1 MIYLPLHF
9 SKQQEVSHIMKNKRK
24 LALLALVAVPS
35 LIYTAPTTSA
45 SAADVSGHAKT
56 AYIYNNN
63 YYYNSN
69 VTNVVQLI
77 SNINDTYYSFQ
88 ANLEAALKAYNELTE
103 TEKQYVTNYSTL
115 SNHQQTRVA
124 YRKLAAQI
132 DEKLASVESTSVNYY
147 QNVMETKDWYNTLNA
162 AQKTFVS
169 AESQRIL
176 NSYITPNTSIDKV
189 VNKIQLLNSSR
200 ISFHQDVADARA
212 ELNALRKHT
221 NVSLP
226 AGVEKLLLDAEQ
238 LVVKDKA
245 AAKEVENAI
254 AALSPKTSTAQ
265 DVQAVKTAFEA
276 LTPVQQQLV
285 PNVWTLADYV
295 NGKYDLPAKGNAKKT
310 PTFSDKAALPGKI
323 TAMTRNKNTY
333 TAKINVADSENSTE
347 RFVLTTKSNMT
358 VIIPPLG
365 TLLNE
370 DTGVMEIQITRN
382 LNRITFQATLNN
394 KPVEF
399 EADMEIILENLPP
412 NASIVRTY
420 DFNEQ
425 MPADYTVEGNRH
437 FIQTSTPGT
446 FQIVRN

>member
-1 MIYLPLHF
+1 
-9 SKQQEVSHIMKNKRK
+9 MKNKRK
-24 LALLALVAVPS
+24 LAFLALVAAPS
-35 LIYTAPTTSA
+35 LIYAAPTTSA
-45 SAADVSGHAKT
+45 SAAGITGQVKT
-56 AYIYNNN
+56 AYIYDNT
-63 YYYNSN
+63 YYYNYKVSN
-69 VTNVVQLI
+69 VVRLI
-77 SNINDTYYSFQ
+77 SNINDTTASFQ
-88 ANLEAALKAYNELTE
+88 ATLETASKAYDELTA
-103 TEKQYVTNYSTL
+103 TEQQYVTNYSTL
-115 SNHQQTRVA
+115 SNHKQTKVA
-124 YRKLAAQI
+124 YRKLADQI
-132 DEKLASVESTSVNYY
+132 EEKLASVESTSVHYY

-176 NSYITPNTSIDKV
+176 TSYIAPNTSIDKV

-200 ISFHQDVADARA
+200 ITFHQDVADARA
-212 ELNALRKHT
+212 ELNALRRHT

-226 AGVEKLLLDAEQ
+226 AGVEKMLLDAEQ

-285 PNVWTLADYV
+285 PNVWTLVDFV
-295 NGKYDLPAKGNAKKT
+295 NGKYDLPTKGNGTKT
-310 PTFSDKAALPGKI
+310 PVLSDTVAEPGKI

-382 LNRITFQATLNN
+382 LNRITFQATLN
-394 KPVEF
+394 KKQVEF
-399 EADMEIILENLPP
+399 EADMEIIINNLSP

-420 DFNEQ
+420 DFGDQE
-425 MPADYTVEGNRH
+425 PADYTIEGNRH
-437 FIQTSTPGT
+437 FIQTKTSGS
-446 FQIVRN
+446 FQIIR

>member
-1 MIYLPLHF
+1 
-9 SKQQEVSHIMKNKRK
+9 MKNKKK
-24 LALLALVAVPS
+24 LALLSLVAVPT
-35 LIYTAPTTSA
+35 LIYTAPITSA
-45 SAADVSGHAKT
+45 SAADITGQVKT
-56 AYIYNNN
+56 AYIYDNT

-69 VTNVVQLI
+69 VANVVRLI
-77 SNINDTYYSFQ
+77 SNINDTTASFQ
-88 ANLEAALKAYNELTE
+88 TTLETASKAYDALTV
-103 TEKQYVTNYSTL
+103 TEQQYVTNYSTL
-115 SNHQQTRVA
+115 SNHKQTKIA
-124 YRKLAAQI
+124 YRKLADQI
-132 DEKLASVESTSVNYY
+132 EEKLASVESTSVNYY

-176 NSYITPNTSIDKV
+176 TTYITPNTSIDKV
-189 VNKIQLLNSSR
+189 VNKIKLLNSSR
-200 ISFHQDVADARA
+200 ITFHQDVADARA
-212 ELNALRKHT
+212 ELNALRKLT

-226 AGVEKLLLDAEQ
+226 VGIEQLLLDAEQ

-245 AAKEVENAI
+245 AAKEVENTI

-265 DVQAVKTAFEA
+265 DVQAAKTAFEA

-285 PNVWTLADYV
+285 PNVWTLVDFV
-295 NGKYDLPAKGNAKKT
+295 NGKYDLPTKGNGAKT
-310 PTFSDKAALPGKI
+310 PVLSDTAAVPGKI

-333 TAKINVADSENSTE
+333 TATINVADSENSKD

-370 DTGVMEIQITRN
+370 DTGVMEIKITRN

-399 EADMEIILENLPP
+399 EADMEIIIDNLSS
-412 NASIVRTY
+412 NASIVRTF
-420 DFNEQ
+420 DFGDQE
-425 MPADYTVEGNRH
+425 PADYTVEGNRY
-437 FIQTSTPGT
+437 FIQTPTSGS
-446 FQIVRN
+446 FQIVR

>member
-1 MIYLPLHF
+1 
-9 SKQQEVSHIMKNKRK
+9 MKNKRK
-24 LALLALVAVPS
+24 LAFLALVAAPS
-35 LIYTAPTTSA
+35 LIYAAPTMSA
-45 SAADVSGHAKT
+45 SAADITGQVKT
-56 AYIYNNN
+56 AYIYDNT
-63 YYYNSN
+63 YYYNSK
-69 VTNVVQLI
+69 VSNVVRLI
-77 SNINDTYYSFQ
+77 SNINDTTASFQ
-88 ANLEAALKAYNELTE
+88 ANLETASKAYDELTA
-103 TEKQYVTNYSTL
+103 TEQQYVTNYSTL
-115 SNHQQTRVA
+115 SNHKQTKVA
-124 YRKLAAQI
+124 YRKLADQI
-132 DEKLASVESTSVNYY
+132 EEKLASVESTSVNYY

-176 NSYITPNTSIDKV
+176 TSYISPNTSIDKV

-200 ISFHQDVADARA
+200 ITFHQDVADARA
-212 ELNALRKHT
+212 ELNALRRHT

-226 AGVEKLLLDAEQ
+226 AGVEKMLLDAEQ

-254 AALSPKTSTAQ
+254 ADLSPKTSTAQ

-285 PNVWTLADYV
+285 PNVWTLVDFV
-295 NGKYDLPAKGNAKKT
+295 NGKYDLPTKGNGTKT
-310 PTFSDKAALPGKI
+310 PVLSDTTAVPGKI

-382 LNRITFQATLNN
+382 LNRITFQATLNK

-399 EADMEIILENLPP
+399 EADMEIIINSLSP

-420 DFNEQ
+420 DFGEQ
-425 MPADYTVEGNRH
+425 EPADYTVEGNRH
-437 FIQTSTPGT
+437 FIQTKTSGS
-446 FQIVRN
+446 FQIVR

>member
-1 MIYLPLHF
+1 
-9 SKQQEVSHIMKNKRK
+9 MKNKRK

-103 TEKQYVTNYSTL
+103 TEKQYVTNYLTL

-226 AGVEKLLLDAEQ
+226 AGVEKILLDAEQ

-310 PTFSDKAALPGKI
+310 PTFSDKAALPGKT

-425 MPADYTVEGNRH
+425 MPADYTVEGNQH

>member
-1 MIYLPLHF
+1 
-9 SKQQEVSHIMKNKRK
+9 MKNKRK
-24 LALLALVAVPS
+24 LAFLALVAAPS
-35 LIYTAPTTSA
+35 LIYAAPTTSA
-45 SAADVSGHAKT
+45 SAADITGQVKT
-56 AYIYNNN
+56 AYIYDNT
-63 YYYNSN
+63 YYYNSK
-69 VTNVVQLI
+69 VSNVVRLI
-77 SNINDTYYSFQ
+77 SNINDTTASFQ
-88 ANLEAALKAYNELTE
+88 ANLETASKAYDELTA
-103 TEKQYVTNYSTL
+103 TEQQYVTNYSTL
-115 SNHQQTRVA
+115 SNHKQTKVA
-124 YRKLAAQI
+124 YRKLADQI
-132 DEKLASVESTSVNYY
+132 EEKLASVESTSVNYY

-176 NSYITPNTSIDKV
+176 TSYISPNTSIDKV

-200 ISFHQDVADARA
+200 ITFHQDVADARA
-212 ELNALRKHT
+212 ELNVLRRHT

-226 AGVEKLLLDAEQ
+226 AGVEKMLLDAEQ

-254 AALSPKTSTAQ
+254 ADLSPKTSTAQ

-285 PNVWTLADYV
+285 PNVWTLVDFV
-295 NGKYDLPAKGNAKKT
+295 NGKYDLPTKGNGTKT
-310 PTFSDKAALPGKI
+310 PVLSDTTAVPGKI

-382 LNRITFQATLNN
+382 LNRITFQATLNK

-399 EADMEIILENLPP
+399 EADMEIIINNLSP

-420 DFNEQ
+420 DFGDQE
-425 MPADYTVEGNRH
+425 PADYTVEGNRH
-437 FIQTSTPGT
+437 FIQTKTSGS
-446 FQIVRN
+446 FQIVR

>member
-1 MIYLPLHF
+1 
-9 SKQQEVSHIMKNKRK
+9 MKNKRK

-45 SAADVSGHAKT
+45 SATDITGHVKT
-56 AYIYNNN
+56 AYIYNNT

-69 VTNVVQLI
+69 VANVDRLI
-77 SNINDTYYSFQ
+77 SNINDTTSSFQ
-88 ANLEAALKAYNELTE
+88 TNLEAAIKAYNELTE

-132 DEKLASVESTSVNYY
+132 DEKLASVEPTSINYY

-169 AESQRIL
+169 ADSQKIL
-176 NSYITPNTSIDKV
+176 TSYITPNTSVDKV
-189 VNKIQLLNSSR
+189 INKIQLLNSSR
-200 ISFHQDVADARA
+200 ITFHQDVADARA
-212 ELNALRKHT
+212 ELNALRRFT
-221 NVSLP
+221 YVYLP
-226 AGVEKLLLDAEQ
+226 AGIEKTLLDAEQ
-238 LVVKDKA
+238 LVAKDKA
-245 AAKEVENAI
+245 AAKDVENAI

-265 DVQAVKTAFEA
+265 DVQAAKTAFEA

-285 PNVWTLADYV
+285 PNVWTLVDFV
-295 NGKYDLPAKGNAKKT
+295 NGKYDLPTKGNGAKT
-310 PTFSDKAALPGKI
+310 PILSDTAAVPGKI
-323 TAMTRNKNTY
+323 TAMTKNKNTY
-333 TAKINVADSENSTE
+333 TAKINVADTENNTE

-370 DTGVMEIQITRN
+370 DTGVMEIKITKSS
-382 LNRITFQATLNN
+382 NRITFQATLNK

-399 EADMEIILENLPP
+399 EANMEIIIDNLSQ

-420 DFNEQ
+420 DSGKQ
-425 MPADYTVEGNRH
+425 VPADYTVEGNRH
-437 FIQTSTPGT
+437 FIQTNTPGS
-446 FQIVRN
+446 FQINY

>member
-1 MIYLPLHF
+1 
-9 SKQQEVSHIMKNKRK
+9 MKNKRK
-24 LALLALVAVPS
+24 LAFLALVAAPS
-35 LIYTAPTTSA
+35 LIYAAPTTSA
-45 SAADVSGHAKT
+45 SAADITGQVKT
-56 AYIYNNN
+56 AYIYDNT
-63 YYYNSN
+63 YYYNYKVSN
-69 VTNVVQLI
+69 VVRLI
-77 SNINDTYYSFQ
+77 SNINDTTASFQ
-88 ANLEAALKAYNELTE
+88 ATLETASKAYDELTA
-103 TEKQYVTNYSTL
+103 TEQQYVTNYSTL
-115 SNHQQTRVA
+115 SNHKQTKVA
-124 YRKLAAQI
+124 YRKLADQI
-132 DEKLASVESTSVNYY
+132 EEKLASVESTSVHYY

-176 NSYITPNTSIDKV
+176 TSYIAPNTSIDKV

-200 ISFHQDVADARA
+200 ITFHQDVADARA
-212 ELNALRKHT
+212 ELNALRRHT

-226 AGVEKLLLDAEQ
+226 AGVEKMLLDAEQ

-285 PNVWTLADYV
+285 PNVWTLVDFV
-295 NGKYDLPAKGNAKKT
+295 NGKYDLPTKGNGTKT
-310 PTFSDKAALPGKI
+310 PVLSDTVAEPGKI

-382 LNRITFQATLNN
+382 LNRITFQATLN
-394 KPVEF
+394 KKQVEF
-399 EADMEIILENLPP
+399 EADMEIIINNLSP

-420 DFNEQ
+420 DFGDQE
-425 MPADYTVEGNRH
+425 PADYTIEGNRH
-437 FIQTSTPGT
+437 FIQTKTPGS
-446 FQIVRN
+446 FQIIR

>member
-1 MIYLPLHF
+1 
-9 SKQQEVSHIMKNKRK
+9 MKNKRK
-24 LALLALVAVPS
+24 LAFLALVAAPS
-35 LIYTAPTTSA
+35 LIYAAPTMSA
-45 SAADVSGHAKT
+45 SAADITGQVKT
-56 AYIYNNN
+56 AYIYDNT
-63 YYYNSN
+63 YYYNSK
-69 VTNVVQLI
+69 VSNVVRLI
-77 SNINDTYYSFQ
+77 SNINDTTASFQ
-88 ANLEAALKAYNELTE
+88 ANLETASKAYDELTA
-103 TEKQYVTNYSTL
+103 TEQQYVTNYSTL
-115 SNHQQTRVA
+115 SNHKQTKVA
-124 YRKLAAQI
+124 YRKLADQI
-132 DEKLASVESTSVNYY
+132 EEKLASVESTSVNYY

-176 NSYITPNTSIDKV
+176 TSYISPNTSIDKV

-200 ISFHQDVADARA
+200 ITFHQDVADARA
-212 ELNALRKHT
+212 ELNALRRHT

-226 AGVEKLLLDAEQ
+226 AGVEKMLLDAEQ

-254 AALSPKTSTAQ
+254 ADLSPKTSTAQ

-285 PNVWTLADYV
+285 PNVWTLVDFV
-295 NGKYDLPAKGNAKKT
+295 NGKYDLPTKGNGTKT
-310 PTFSDKAALPGKI
+310 PVLSDTTAVPGKI

-382 LNRITFQATLNN
+382 LNRITFQATLNK

-399 EADMEIILENLPP
+399 EGDMEIIINNLSP

-420 DFNEQ
+420 DFGEQ
-425 MPADYTVEGNRH
+425 EPADYTVEGNRH
-437 FIQTSTPGT
+437 FIQTKTSGS
-446 FQIVRN
+446 FQIVR

>member
-1 MIYLPLHF
+1 
-9 SKQQEVSHIMKNKRK
+9 MKNKRK
-24 LALLALVAVPS
+24 LALLTLVAVPS
-35 LIYTAPTTSA
+35 LIYTVPATSA
-45 SAADVSGHAKT
+45 SAANITEQVKT
-56 AYIYNNN
+56 AYIYDNT
-63 YYYNSN
+63 YYYNYK
-69 VTNVVQLI
+69 VANVVRLI
-77 SNINDTYYSFQ
+77 SNINDTTASFQ
-88 ANLEAALKAYNELTE
+88 ATLETASKAYDELTA
-103 TEKQYVTNYSTL
+103 TEQQYVTNYSTL
-115 SNHQQTRVA
+115 SNHKQTKIA
-124 YRKLAAQI
+124 YRKLADQI
-132 DEKLASVESTSVNYY
+132 EEKLASVEPSSVNYY
-147 QNVMETKDWYNTLNA
+147 QNVMETKDRYNTLNA

-176 NSYITPNTSIDKV
+176 TSYISPNTSIDKV

-200 ISFHQDVADARA
+200 ITFHQDVADARA
-212 ELNALRKHT
+212 ELNALRRHT

-226 AGVEKLLLDAEQ
+226 AGVEKMLLDAEQ

-285 PNVWTLADYV
+285 PNVWTLVDFV
-295 NGKYDLPAKGNAKKT
+295 NGKYDLPTKGNGTKT
-310 PTFSDKAALPGKI
+310 PVLSDTAAVPGKI
-323 TAMTRNKNTY
+323 TAMTRNKSTY
-333 TAKINVADSENSTE
+333 TAKINVADLENSTE

-382 LNRITFQATLNN
+382 LNRITFKATLNN

-399 EADMEIILENLPP
+399 EADMEIIIENLSP
-412 NASIVRTY
+412 NSSIVRNY
-420 DFNEQ
+420 DFGEQ
-425 MPADYTVEGNRH
+425 EPANYIVEGNRF
-437 FIQTSTPGT
+437 FIQTSSSGS
-446 FQIVRN
+446 FQIVR

>member
-1 MIYLPLHF
+1 
-9 SKQQEVSHIMKNKRK
+9 MKNKRK
-24 LALLALVAVPS
+24 LAFLALVAAPS
-35 LIYTAPTTSA
+35 LIYAAPTTSA
-45 SAADVSGHAKT
+45 SAADIAGQVKT
-56 AYIYNNN
+56 AYIYDNT
-63 YYYNSN
+63 YYYNYKVSN
-69 VTNVVQLI
+69 VVRLI
-77 SNINDTYYSFQ
+77 SNINDTTSSFQ
-88 ANLEAALKAYNELTE
+88 ATLETASKAYDELTA
-103 TEKQYVTNYSTL
+103 TEQQYVTNYSTL
-115 SNHQQTRVA
+115 SNHKQTKVA
-124 YRKLAAQI
+124 YRKLADQI
-132 DEKLASVESTSVNYY
+132 EEKLASVESTSVHYY

-176 NSYITPNTSIDKV
+176 TSYISPNTSIDKV
-189 VNKIQLLNSSR
+189 VYKIQLLNSSR
-200 ISFHQDVADARA
+200 ITFHQDVADARA
-212 ELNALRKHT
+212 ELNALRRHT
-221 NVSLP
+221 TVSLP
-226 AGVEKLLLDAEQ
+226 AGVEKMLLDAEQ

-285 PNVWTLADYV
+285 PNVWTLVDFV
-295 NGKYDLPAKGNAKKT
+295 NGKYDLPTKGNGTKT
-310 PTFSDKAALPGKI
+310 PVLSDTTAEPGKI
-323 TAMTRNKNTY
+323 TAMTRDKNTY

-382 LNRITFQATLNN
+382 LNRITFQATLN
-394 KPVEF
+394 KKQVEF
-399 EADMEIILENLPP
+399 EADMEIIINNLSP

-420 DFNEQ
+420 DFGEQ
-425 MPADYTVEGNRH
+425 EPADYTIEGNRH
-437 FIQTSTPGT
+437 FIQTKTPGS
-446 FQIVRN
+446 FQIIR

>member
-1 MIYLPLHF
+1 
-9 SKQQEVSHIMKNKRK
+9 MKNKRK
-24 LALLALVAVPS
+24 LALLALVAAPS
-35 LIYTAPTTSA
+35 LIYTAPTMSA
-45 SAADVSGHAKT
+45 SAADITGQTKA

-69 VTNVVQLI
+69 VANVVQLI
-77 SNINDTYYSFQ
+77 SNINHTAASFQ
-88 ANLEAALKAYNELTE
+88 TSLEAAIKAYNALTE
-103 TEKQYVTNYSTL
+103 TEKMYVTNYATL
-115 SNHQQTRVA
+115 SDHQMTRIS

-132 DEKLASVESTSVNYY
+132 EEKLASVDSTSINYY

-176 NSYITPNTSIDKV
+176 TSYITPNTSFDKV
-189 VNKIQLLNSSR
+189 VNKIQMLNSSR
-200 ISFHQDVADARA
+200 ITFHQDVANARA
-212 ELNALRKHT
+212 ELTALRKFT

-226 AGVEKLLLDAEQ
+226 VGVEQLLLDAEQ

-285 PNVWTLADYV
+285 PNVWTLVDFV
-295 NGKYDLPAKGNAKKT
+295 NGKYKLPTTGNGSKT
-310 PTFSDKAALPGKI
+310 PILSDIAAVPGKI

-333 TAKINVADSENSTE
+333 TAKINVADSEISTE
-347 RFVLTTKSNMT
+347 RFILTTKSNMT
-358 VIIPPLG
+358 VIIPPLA

-382 LNRITFQATLNN
+382 LNRITFKATLNN

-399 EADMEIILENLPP
+399 EANMEIIIDNLSP
-412 NASIVRTY
+412 NASIVRTF
-420 DFNEQ
+420 DFGDRE
-425 MPADYTVEGNRH
+425 PADYTVEGNRH
-437 FIQTSTPGT
+437 FIQTNTSDS
-446 FQIVRN
+446 FQIVRY

>member
-1 MIYLPLHF
+1 
-9 SKQQEVSHIMKNKRK
+9 MKNKRK
-24 LALLALVAVPS
+24 LAFLALVAAPS
-35 LIYTAPTTSA
+35 LIYAAPTTSA
-45 SAADVSGHAKT
+45 SAADITGQVKT
-56 AYIYNNN
+56 AYIYDNT
-63 YYYNSN
+63 YYYNYKVSN
-69 VTNVVQLI
+69 VVRLI
-77 SNINDTYYSFQ
+77 SNINDTAASFQ
-88 ANLEAALKAYNELTE
+88 ATLETASKAYDELTA
-103 TEKQYVTNYSTL
+103 TEQQYVTNYSTL
-115 SNHQQTRVA
+115 SNHKQTKVA
-124 YRKLAAQI
+124 YRKLADQI
-132 DEKLASVESTSVNYY
+132 EEKLASVESTSVNYY

-176 NSYITPNTSIDKV
+176 TSYISPNTSIDKV

-200 ISFHQDVADARA
+200 ITFHQDVADARA
-212 ELNALRKHT
+212 ELNALRRHT

-226 AGVEKLLLDAEQ
+226 AGVEKMLLDAEQ

-254 AALSPKTSTAQ
+254 ADLSPKTSTAQ

-285 PNVWTLADYV
+285 PNVWTLVDFV
-295 NGKYDLPAKGNAKKT
+295 DGKYDLPTKGNGTKT
-310 PTFSDKAALPGKI
+310 PVLSDTAAVPGKI

-370 DTGVMEIQITRN
+370 DTGIMEIQITRN
-382 LNRITFQATLNN
+382 LNRITFEATLNK

-399 EADMEIILENLPP
+399 EADMEIIINNLSP

-420 DFNEQ
+420 DFGEQ
-425 MPADYTVEGNRH
+425 EPADYTIEGNRH
-437 FIQTSTPGT
+437 FIQTKTSGS
-446 FQIVRN
+446 FQIIR

>member
-1 MIYLPLHF
+1 
-9 SKQQEVSHIMKNKRK
+9 MKNKRK

-226 AGVEKLLLDAEQ
+226 AGVEKILLDAEQ

-310 PTFSDKAALPGKI
+310 PTFSDKAALPGKT

-382 LNRITFQATLNN
+382 LNHITFQATLNN

-425 MPADYTVEGNRH
+425 MPADYTVEGNQH

>member
-1 MIYLPLHF
+1 
-9 SKQQEVSHIMKNKRK
+9 MKNKRK
-24 LALLALVAVPS
+24 LAFLALVAAPS
-35 LIYTAPTTSA
+35 LIYAAPTTSA
-45 SAADVSGHAKT
+45 SAADIAGQVKT
-56 AYIYNNN
+56 AYIYDNT
-63 YYYNSN
+63 YYYNYKVSN
-69 VTNVVQLI
+69 VVRLI
-77 SNINDTYYSFQ
+77 SNINDTTSSFQ
-88 ANLEAALKAYNELTE
+88 ATLETASKAYDELTA
-103 TEKQYVTNYSTL
+103 TEQQYVTNYSTL
-115 SNHQQTRVA
+115 SNHKQTKVA
-124 YRKLAAQI
+124 YRKLADQI
-132 DEKLASVESTSVNYY
+132 EEKLASVESTSVHYY

-176 NSYITPNTSIDKV
+176 TSYISPNTSIDKV
-189 VNKIQLLNSSR
+189 VYKIQLLNSSR
-200 ISFHQDVADARA
+200 ITFHQDVADARA
-212 ELNALRKHT
+212 ELNALRRHT

-226 AGVEKLLLDAEQ
+226 AGVEKMLLDAEQ

-285 PNVWTLADYV
+285 PNVWTLVDFV
-295 NGKYDLPAKGNAKKT
+295 NGKYDLPTKGNGTKT
-310 PTFSDKAALPGKI
+310 PVLSDTAAEPGKI
-323 TAMTRNKNTY
+323 TAMTRDKNTY

-382 LNRITFQATLNN
+382 LNRITFQATLN
-394 KPVEF
+394 KKQVEF
-399 EADMEIILENLPP
+399 EADMEIIINNLSP

-420 DFNEQ
+420 DFGEQ
-425 MPADYTVEGNRH
+425 EPADYTIEGNRH
-437 FIQTSTPGT
+437 FIQTKTPGS
-446 FQIVRN
+446 FQIIR

>member
-1 MIYLPLHF
+1 
-9 SKQQEVSHIMKNKRK
+9 MKNKRK
-24 LALLALVAVPS
+24 LALLALVAIPS

-45 SAADVSGHAKT
+45 SAADFTGHSKT
-56 AYIYNNN
+56 AYIYDYT
-63 YYYNSN
+63 YYYNANVSN
-69 VTNVVQLI
+69 VVRLI
-77 SNINDTYYSFQ
+77 SNINDTTASFQ
-88 ANLEAALKAYNELTE
+88 TNLEAAIKAYNELTE

-132 DEKLASVESTSVNYY
+132 DEKLASVDSTSVNYY

-162 AQKTFVS
+162 AQKSFVS
-169 AESQRIL
+169 PESQKIL
-176 NSYITPNTSIDKV
+176 TSYITPNTSIDKV

-200 ISFHQDVADARA
+200 ITFHQDVADARA
-212 ELNALRKHT
+212 ELNALRRFT
-221 NVSLP
+221 YVYLP
-226 AGVEKLLLDAEQ
+226 VGIEQKLLDAEQ

-265 DVQAVKTAFEA
+265 DVQAAKTAFEA

-285 PNVWTLADYV
+285 PNVWTLVDFV
-295 NGKYDLPAKGNAKKT
+295 NGKYDLPNKGKGSKK
-310 PTFSDKAALPGKI
+310 PILSDTVAVPGKT
-323 TAMTRNKNTY
+323 TAMTKNKNTY
-333 TAKINVADSENSTE
+333 TAKINVADTENSAD

-370 DTGVMEIQITRN
+370 DTGVMEISITKIS
-382 LNRITFQATLNN
+382 NRITFQATLNN

-399 EADMEIILENLPP
+399 EANMEIIINNLSP
-412 NASIVRTY
+412 NASIVRTNT
-420 DFNEQ
+420 FGKPV
-425 MPADYTVEGNRH
+425 PADYTVEGNRH
-437 FIQTSTPGT
+437 FIQTASSAS
-446 FQIVRN
+446 FLIQE

>member
-1 MIYLPLHF
+1 
-9 SKQQEVSHIMKNKRK
+9 MKNKRK
-24 LALLALVAVPS
+24 LALLTLVAVPS
-35 LIYTAPTTSA
+35 LIYTVPATSA
-45 SAADVSGHAKT
+45 SAANITEQVKT
-56 AYIYNNN
+56 AYIYDNT
-63 YYYNSN
+63 YYYNSK
-69 VTNVVQLI
+69 VANVVRLI
-77 SNINDTYYSFQ
+77 SNINDTTASFQ
-88 ANLEAALKAYNELTE
+88 ATLETASKAYDELTA
-103 TEKQYVTNYSTL
+103 TEQQYVTNYSTL
-115 SNHQQTRVA
+115 SNHKQTKIA
-124 YRKLAAQI
+124 YRKLADQI
-132 DEKLASVESTSVNYY
+132 EEKLASVEPSSANYY
-147 QNVMETKDWYNTLNA
+147 QNVMETKDRYNTLNA

-176 NSYITPNTSIDKV
+176 TSYISPNTSIDKV

-200 ISFHQDVADARA
+200 ITFHQDVADARA
-212 ELNALRKHT
+212 ELNALRRHT

-226 AGVEKLLLDAEQ
+226 AGVEKMLLDAEQ

-285 PNVWTLADYV
+285 PNVWTLVDFV
-295 NGKYDLPAKGNAKKT
+295 NGKYDLPAKGNGTKT
-310 PTFSDKAALPGKI
+310 PILSEMAAVPGKI
-323 TAMTRNKNTY
+323 TAMTRNKSTY
-333 TAKINVADSENSTE
+333 TAKINVADLENSTE

-382 LNRITFQATLNN
+382 LNRITFKATLNN

-399 EADMEIILENLPP
+399 EADMEIIIENLSP
-412 NASIVRTY
+412 NSSIVRNY
-420 DFNEQ
+420 DFGEQ
-425 MPADYTVEGNRH
+425 EPANYIVEGNRF
-437 FIQTSTPGT
+437 FIQTSSSSS
-446 FQIVRN
+446 FQIVR

>member
-1 MIYLPLHF
+1 
-9 SKQQEVSHIMKNKRK
+9 MKNKRK

-132 DEKLASVESTSVNYY
+132 DEKLASVASTSPNYY

-226 AGVEKLLLDAEQ
+226 AGVEKILLDAEQ

-310 PTFSDKAALPGKI
+310 PTFSDKAALPGKT

-333 TAKINVADSENSTE
+333 TAKINVADSENNTE

-399 EADMEIILENLPP
+399 EADMEIILENLPS

-425 MPADYTVEGNRH
+425 TPADYTVEGNRH

>member
-1 MIYLPLHF
+1 
-9 SKQQEVSHIMKNKRK
+9 MKNKRK
-24 LALLALVAVPS
+24 LAFLALVAAPS
-35 LIYTAPTTSA
+35 LIYAAPTTSA
-45 SAADVSGHAKT
+45 SAADITGQVKT
-56 AYIYNNN
+56 AYIYDNT
-63 YYYNSN
+63 YYYNSK
-69 VTNVVQLI
+69 VSNVVRLI
-77 SNINDTYYSFQ
+77 SNINDTTSSFQ
-88 ANLEAALKAYNELTE
+88 ATLETASKAYDELTA
-103 TEKQYVTNYSTL
+103 TEQQYVTNYSTL
-115 SNHQQTRVA
+115 SNHKRTKVA
-124 YRKLAAQI
+124 YRKLADQI
-132 DEKLASVESTSVNYY
+132 EEKLASVESTSVNYY
-147 QNVMETKDWYNTLNA
+147 QNVMETKTWYNTLNA

-176 NSYITPNTSIDKV
+176 TSYISPNTSIDKV

-200 ISFHQDVADARA
+200 ITFHQDVADARA
-212 ELNALRKHT
+212 ELNALRRHT

-226 AGVEKLLLDAEQ
+226 AGVEKMLLDAEQ

-265 DVQAVKTAFEA
+265 DVQTVKTAFEA

-285 PNVWTLADYV
+285 PNVWTLVDFV
-295 NGKYDLPAKGNAKKT
+295 NGKYDLPTKGNGTKT
-310 PTFSDKAALPGKI
+310 PVISDTAAVPGKI

-382 LNRITFQATLNN
+382 LNRITFQATLN
-394 KPVEF
+394 KKQVEF
-399 EADMEIILENLPP
+399 EADMEIIINNLSP

-420 DFNEQ
+420 DFGDQE
-425 MPADYTVEGNRH
+425 PADYTIEGNRH
-437 FIQTSTPGT
+437 FIQTKTSGS
-446 FQIVRN
+446 FLIQQ

>member
-1 MIYLPLHF
+1 
-9 SKQQEVSHIMKNKRK
+9 MKNKRK

-45 SAADVSGHAKT
+45 SAADITGHVKT
-56 AYIYNNN
+56 AYIYNNT

-69 VTNVVQLI
+69 VANVDRLI
-77 SNINDTYYSFQ
+77 SNINDTTASFQ
-88 ANLEAALKAYNELTE
+88 TNLEAAIKAYNELTE

-132 DEKLASVESTSVNYY
+132 DEKLASVEPTSVNYY

-169 AESQRIL
+169 AESQKIL
-176 NSYITPNTSIDKV
+176 TSYITPNTSVDKV
-189 VNKIQLLNSSR
+189 INKIQLLNSSR
-200 ISFHQDVADARA
+200 ITFHQDVADARA
-212 ELNALRKHT
+212 ELNALRRFT
-221 NVSLP
+221 YVYLP
-226 AGVEKLLLDAEQ
+226 AGIEKTLLDAEQ
-238 LVVKDKA
+238 LVAKDKA
-245 AAKEVENAI
+245 AAKDVENAI

-265 DVQAVKTAFEA
+265 DVQAAKTAFEA

-285 PNVWTLADYV
+285 PNVWTLVDFV
-295 NGKYDLPAKGNAKKT
+295 NGKYDLPTKGNGTKT
-310 PTFSDKAALPGKI
+310 PILSDTAAVPGKI
-323 TAMTRNKNTY
+323 TAMTKNKNTY
-333 TAKINVADSENSTE
+333 TAKINVADTENNTE

-370 DTGVMEIQITRN
+370 DTGVMEIKITKSS
-382 LNRITFQATLNN
+382 NRITFQATLNK

-399 EADMEIILENLPP
+399 EANMEIIIDNLSQ

-420 DFNEQ
+420 DSGKQ
-425 MPADYTVEGNRH
+425 VPADYTVEGNRH
-437 FIQTSTPGT
+437 FIQTNTPGS
-446 FQIVRN
+446 FQINY